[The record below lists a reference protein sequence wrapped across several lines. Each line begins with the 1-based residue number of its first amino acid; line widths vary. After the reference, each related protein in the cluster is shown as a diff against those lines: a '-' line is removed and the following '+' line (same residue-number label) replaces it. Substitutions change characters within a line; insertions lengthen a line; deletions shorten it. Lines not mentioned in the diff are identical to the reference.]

1 MTQTQK
7 TIVTGNIKVDDKSV
21 VFLNATV
28 SDGVMENITQNIQ
41 DKTLYAANKSAIE
54 TKITQFKN
62 SLGNQS

>member
-1 MTQTQK
+1 MAVTITQTQK

-54 TKITQFKN
+54 TKITQ
-62 SLGNQS
+62 